1 MSFLPTIRQ
10 NFYVFT
16 FIPEIMEQWLIDH
29 MLNRGLIDRVDA
41 SILVELSKDA
51 RRSTQSIAD
60 AVRISRPT
68 AHERIRKLVDR
79 GMIMNFS
86 TRIDYFKAD
95 LPIRAYILVSYDH
108 RIGNPEIKQKTIA
121 KLLSKI
127 RFVRKV
133 SIITGVYD
141 FLVEVWIDD
150 MRTLADVIIEEMR
163 EIPGVGQTQTMI
175 MFDEYIEGVRS
186 L

>member
-1 MSFLPTIRQ
+1 
-10 NFYVFT
+10 
-16 FIPEIMEQWLIDH
+16 
-29 MLNRGLIDRVDA
+29 
-41 SILVELSKDA
+41 
-51 RRSTQSIAD
+51 
-60 AVRISRPT
+60 
-68 AHERIRKLVDR
+68 
-79 GMIMNFS
+79 MIMNFS
-86 TRIDYFKAD
+86 MRIDYFKAD